1 MKEKYIGM
9 LAGAIPAAAAIGF
22 AFLLPEQIVLDFF
35 TILLGCIAAST

>member
-22 AFLLPEQIVLDFF
+22 AFLLPEKNVLDFF
-35 TILLGCIAAST
+35 TILLACIAEN